1 MTSTTEHVLFNS
13 LSNGTHLRITT
24 RQGLAP
30 GITLVRFLKTGA
42 RRKLLDQIAEWGAAG
57 WASNRWVPRPPAVP
71 ENIIRQVE
79 ALLS

>member
-1 MTSTTEHVLFNS
+1 MTDFTTPTSELVDQWARDHAS
-13 LSNGTHLRITT
+13 LGDWMPFYVYIAT
-24 RQGLAP
+24 RA
-30 GITLVRFLKTGA
+30 
-42 RRKLLDQIAEWGAAG
+42 AEWGPAG